1 MDDLNQTRV
10 AWLLP
15 AMGTGGISFQH
26 LLCEFTQKFPQ
37 TMVFTGQWPG
47 FAAGFDRTFQVRE
60 VGATKHIELGW
71 SASGYRSSI
80 SLMSPQIIG
89 HLFQFKPQTIFANA
103 FSIWTLMALL
113 LQPLGGWKTIVI
125 CEGISP
131 SIDYHD
137 SPLRLLS
144 RRLIARLAD
153 AFVVN
158 GRVAKAY
165 LVDVLGAPADRV
177 FARPFLVPSLEA
189 MLQSPDDKAI
199 LHSGLLRSG
208 SPTMEAAR
216 SREVPSRIMRDK
228 TARQDR
234 RGSANEI
241 DPQLQR
247 PIFLFVGQIV
257 PRKGL
262 KVLLEACSILKQ
274 QGYQDF
280 TLLVVG
286 DGEQRQEL
294 EDFAKSR
301 ELDDQVKW
309 FGRVEYSCLG
319 RYFQAA
325 DVFVF
330 PTYEDIWGMVLTEAM
345 AFGKAALCSQGAGAV
360 EMVIDGENGFVF
372 DPDNPQQ
379 LAEYMCR
386 FLETPILIEAMGK
399 KSQQIMN
406 ENTPQ
411 DATESFFEAIKFIN
425 SSKN

>member
-71 SASGYRSSI
+71 AASGYRSSI

-89 HLFQFKPQTIFANA
+89 HLFKFKPQTIFTNA

-131 SIDYHD
+131 SIDYRD

-189 MLQSPDDKAI
+189 MLQCPDDKAI
-199 LHSGLLRSG
+199 S
-208 SPTMEAAR
+208 
-216 SREVPSRIMRDK
+216 
-228 TARQDR
+228 
-234 RGSANEI
+234 I
-241 DPQLQR
+241 DPQLQQ

-262 KVLLEACSILKQ
+262 KVLLEACSLLKQ

-301 ELDDQVKW
+301 ELGDRVKW
-309 FGRVEYSCLG
+309 VGRVDYSCLG

-330 PTYEDIWGMVLTEAM
+330 PTHEDIWGMVLTEAM
-345 AFGKAALCSQGAGAV
+345 AFGKAALCSQGAGSV

-372 DPDNPQQ
+372 DPNNPQQ

-386 FLETPILIEAMGK
+386 FLETPMLIEAMGK
-399 KSQQIMN
+399 RSQQIMN

-425 SSKN
+425 ASKN